1 MVFLRSRRGA
11 GSTTE
16 PRTLILTDDVVA
28 VAEEDACGFRERFVP
43 DAAPVRPAASPVDS
57 AKKVASTRAAESSSA
72 PYLRCERRVSSALIA
87 GVDVGWSDVAAAAA
101 AMASAEGRTPAA
113 APMACV
119 TMTFR
124 NGGDPDGEGPGR
136 ARRGAGGRG
145 EEPWEM
151 MMAASE
157 AVRLQT
163 LVGSWGEDGARNATA
178 VF

>member
-43 DAAPVRPAASPVDS
+43 DAAPGGPVAPRVDS
-57 AKKVASTRAAESSSA
+57 ATS
-72 PYLRCERRVSSALIA
+72 YLRCERRAPSALIA
-87 GVDVGWSDVAAAAA
+87 GVDVGWTDVAAAA

-124 NGGDPDGEGPGR
+124 KWGVPDGEGPGR
-136 ARRGAGGRG
+136 ARRGGRG
-145 EEPWEM
+145 RDEEPWEM

-163 LVGSWGEDGARNATA
+163 LVGSWGEDGARNAAA